1 MNILCY
7 ISGDKKLQA
16 VLSNATKKSS
26 TLRKAVFPE
35 GLKVTR
41 PVGRIDPNLGV
52 SPLARAHNRDRSPPQ
67 KKSHSGWSCPGSSR
81 KTAKNGDYKSRGRGN
96 RSIGKSPS
104 QFYLTKTER
113 RNESSIFHQG
123 DFAIN

>member
-1 MNILCY
+1 M
-7 ISGDKKLQA
+7 KLQA

-81 KTAKNGDYKSRGRGN
+81 KTAKNGDYKSRG
-96 RSIGKSPS
+96 IGKSPS
-104 QFYLTKTER
+104 QFYLTETKR

-123 DFAIN
+123 HLLCH

>member
-1 MNILCY
+1 MINF
-7 ISGDKKLQA
+7 
-16 VLSNATKKSS
+16 VLSVAKMFFPGGILSKPHPWLAT
-26 TLRKAVFPE
+26 L
-35 GLKVTR
+35 
-41 PVGRIDPNLGV
+41 RIDPNPGV
-52 SPLARAHNRDRSPPQ
+52 PLESTTEITLHRR
-67 KKSHSGWSCPGSSR
+67 KSLTLVGVVLDLPGS

-113 RNESSIFHQG
+113 RNESSIFRFINNQG